1 MLKEQCKSWTGVTSV
16 AVYWPLIYFQPDND
30 QRLKEAIQTVTQWH
44 TAMEAEGSLP
54 TFITD

>member
-1 MLKEQCKSWTGVTSV
+1 MLKEQCKSWTGATSV

-54 TFITD
+54 T